1 MRFRATL
8 LASIIAL
15 TSFAQGVIDVH
26 SHIITPEF
34 VSALE
39 NEGLA
44 APQPTSALVVRKTN
58 EP

>member
-39 NEGLA
+39 NEGHLTLR
-44 APQPTSALVVRKTN
+44 Q
-58 EP
+58 